1 MPVLRRL
8 NDLLQKT
15 ATAIVATL
23 MAAITVI
30 IFAQVFGRYV
40 LFYSL
45 PWSEEMA
52 RYMMV
57 WISALGAAVALRK
70 GAHVGLDILVQRLP
84 SPARMVV
91 ELLALL
97 FALALTGVLAWF
109 GFKLASFNMMQQSAA
124 MRLPM
129 GYPYAAV
136 PTAAVLMVL
145 ILVEKIGEKLGGS
158 KS

>member
-1 MPVLRRL
+1 MVALRRL
-8 NDLLQKT
+8 NDVLQRI
-15 ATAIVATL
+15 ASIIVSTL
-23 MAAITVI
+23 MGAITIV

-45 PWSEEMA
+45 PWSEELA

-57 WISALGAAVALRK
+57 WISALGSAVALRR

-84 SPARMVV
+84 GRVRTAVEVV
-91 ELLALL
+91 ALL

-109 GFKLASFNMMQQSAA
+109 GFKLANFNMMQHSAA

-136 PTAAVLMVL
+136 PTAGLLMVL
-145 ILVEKIGEKLGGS
+145 IVLEKIGERIGGS
-158 KS
+158 KA